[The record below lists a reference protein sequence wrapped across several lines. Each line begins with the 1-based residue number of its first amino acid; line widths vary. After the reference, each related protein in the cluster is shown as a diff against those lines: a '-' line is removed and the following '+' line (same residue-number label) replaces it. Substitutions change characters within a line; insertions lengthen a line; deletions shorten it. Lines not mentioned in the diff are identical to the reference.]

1 MHPLYDKFC
10 KLCEELAIKDKIDPI
25 LSDLYAKRDELE
37 SVLNDLGTSLK
48 KEQADVEKLEGVTM
62 SSVFYTVIG
71 QKERKL
77 EKEKAEA
84 FDAEEKF
91 SEIRNQLEELNEEI
105 KKYERE
111 LRAVRG
117 CDLRYG
123 RLLPQI
129 IDEIKA
135 IDSPASKAIIDTVDS
150 LTRIEAKLTALDEAL
165 ALCTEALNNAKAA
178 EKSLAISENYAQSL
192 SLFNAKHNAPLR
204 SDIKI
209 NLTQAQQTVD
219 TLCRQIKRLDA
230 SLVGSQINFDINI
243 EVGIYPDDI
252 SEWKAET
259 DCLIQQIQKVQ
270 EKLIPARDRWAKV
283 VEQRRTELH
292 EQIKAVLEV

>member
-10 KLCEELAIKDKIDPI
+10 KLCEELAVKNRIDPI

-37 SVLNDLGTSLK
+37 SVLNNLGVSLQ
-48 KEQADVEKLEGVTM
+48 KEQADVEKLEGVTV

-71 QKERKL
+71 QKDKKL

-84 FDAEEKF
+84 FDAEENF
-91 SEIRNQLEELNEEI
+91 SEVRNQLDAINEEI
-105 KKYERE
+105 TKYERE

-117 CDLRYG
+117 CDLRYD
-123 RLLPQI
+123 RLIPQI

-135 IDSPASKAIIDTVDS
+135 IDSPASKVIIDTVDS
-150 LTRIEAKLTALDEAL
+150 LTRIEDKLTALDEAL

>member
-10 KLCEELAIKDKIDPI
+10 KLCEELAIKNKIDPI

-37 SVLNDLGTSLK
+37 SVLNDLGTSLQ
-48 KEQADVEKLEGVTM
+48 KEQADVEKLEGVTV

-91 SEIRNQLEELNEEI
+91 SEIRNQLDELNEEI
-105 KKYERE
+105 TKHERE

-135 IDSPASKAIIDTVDS
+135 IDSPAAKAIIDTVDS

-165 ALCTEALNNAKAA
+165 ALSTEALNNAKAA

-192 SLFNAKHNAPLR
+192 SLVNAKHNAPLR

-243 EVGIYPDDI
+243 EVGVYPDDI

-259 DCLIQQIQKVQ
+259 DCLIQQIQNVQ

>member
-10 KLCEELAIKDKIDPI
+10 KLCEEIAIKNKIDPI

-37 SVLNDLGTSLK
+37 SALKDLGTSLQ
-48 KEQADVEKLEGVTM
+48 KEQADVEKLEGVTV

-91 SEIRNQLEELNEEI
+91 SEIQDQLDEINEEI
-105 KKYERE
+105 TKHERE

-117 CDLRYG
+117 CDLRYV

-135 IDSPASKAIIDTVDS
+135 IDSPAAKAIIDTVDS

-243 EVGIYPDDI
+243 EVGVYPDDI

-259 DCLIQQIQKVQ
+259 NCLIQQIQKVQ

-292 EQIKAVLEV
+292 KQIKAVLEV

>member
-10 KLCEELAIKDKIDPI
+10 KLCEEIAIKNKIDPI

-37 SVLNDLGTSLK
+37 SVLNDLGTSLQ
-48 KEQADVEKLEGVTM
+48 KEQADVEKLEGVTV

-71 QKERKL
+71 QKDKKL

-91 SEIRNQLEELNEEI
+91 SEIQNQLDEINEEI
-105 KKYERE
+105 TKHEHE

-135 IDSPASKAIIDTVDS
+135 IASPVAKAIIDTVDS
-150 LTRIEAKLTALDEAL
+150 LTRIEAKLTTLDEAL

>member
-10 KLCEELAIKDKIDPI
+10 KLCEELAIKNKIDPI

-37 SVLNDLGTSLK
+37 SALKDLGTSLQ
-48 KEQADVEKLEGVTM
+48 KEQADVEKLEGVTV
-62 SSVFYTVIG
+62 SSVFYTMIG

-91 SEIRNQLEELNEEI
+91 SEVRNQLDAINEEI
-105 KKYERE
+105 TKYERE

-243 EVGIYPDDI
+243 EVGVYPDDI

>member
-10 KLCEELAIKDKIDPI
+10 KLCEELAIKNKIDPI

-37 SVLNDLGTSLK
+37 SVLNDLGTSLQ
-48 KEQADVEKLEGVTM
+48 KEQADVEKLEGVTV

-91 SEIRNQLEELNEEI
+91 SEIQDQLDEINEEI
-105 KKYERE
+105 TKHERE
-111 LRAVRG
+111 LRTVRG
-117 CDLRYG
+117 CDLRYC

-135 IDSPASKAIIDTVDS
+135 IDSPAAKAIIDTVDS

-243 EVGIYPDDI
+243 EVGVYPDDI

-259 DCLIQQIQKVQ
+259 DCLIQQIQNVQ

>member
-10 KLCEELAIKDKIDPI
+10 KLCEEIAIKNKIDPI

-37 SVLNDLGTSLK
+37 SVLNDLGVSLQ

-71 QKERKL
+71 QKDKKL

-91 SEIRNQLEELNEEI
+91 SEIRNQLDELNEEI
-105 KKYERE
+105 TRYERE

-117 CDLRYG
+117 CDLRYV

-135 IDSPASKAIIDTVDS
+135 IDSPAAKAIIDTVDS

-165 ALCTEALNNAKAA
+165 ALCTEALNNAKSA

-243 EVGIYPDDI
+243 EVGVYPDDI

>member
-10 KLCEELAIKDKIDPI
+10 KLCEELAIKNKIDPI
-25 LSDLYAKRDELE
+25 LFDLYAKRDELE
-37 SVLNDLGTSLK
+37 SVLNDLGTSLQ
-48 KEQADVEKLEGVTM
+48 KEQADVEKLEGVTV

-71 QKERKL
+71 QKGRKL

-91 SEIRNQLEELNEEI
+91 SEIQNQLDEINEEI
-105 KKYERE
+105 TKHERE

-117 CDLRYG
+117 CDLRYD

-135 IDSPASKAIIDTVDS
+135 IDSPASKVIIDTVDS

-165 ALCTEALNNAKAA
+165 ALCTEALNNAKTA
-178 EKSLAISENYAQSL
+178 EKSLAISEDYAQSL

-243 EVGIYPDDI
+243 EVGVYPDDI

>member
-10 KLCEELAIKDKIDPI
+10 KLCEEIAIKNKIDPI

-37 SVLNDLGTSLK
+37 SVLNDLGVSLQ

-71 QKERKL
+71 QKDKKL

-91 SEIRNQLEELNEEI
+91 SEIRNQLDELNEEI
-105 KKYERE
+105 TRYERE

-135 IDSPASKAIIDTVDS
+135 IDSPAAKAIIDTVDS

-243 EVGIYPDDI
+243 EVGVYPDDI

>member
-10 KLCEELAIKDKIDPI
+10 KLCEELTIKNKIDPI

-37 SVLNDLGTSLK
+37 SALKDLGTSLQ
-48 KEQADVEKLEGVTM
+48 KEQADVEKLEGVTV

-71 QKERKL
+71 QKDKKL

-91 SEIRNQLEELNEEI
+91 SEIQDQLDEINEEI
-105 KKYERE
+105 TKHERE

-165 ALCTEALNNAKAA
+165 ALCTEALNNAKSA

>member
-1 MHPLYDKFC
+1 
-10 KLCEELAIKDKIDPI
+10 
-25 LSDLYAKRDELE
+25 
-37 SVLNDLGTSLK
+37 
-48 KEQADVEKLEGVTM
+48 M

-91 SEIRNQLEELNEEI
+91 SEIQDQLDEINEEI
-105 KKYERE
+105 TKHERE

-117 CDLRYG
+117 CDLRYV

-135 IDSPASKAIIDTVDS
+135 IDSPAAKAIIDTVDS

-243 EVGIYPDDI
+243 EVGVYPDDI
-252 SEWKAET
+252 REWKAET

>member
-10 KLCEELAIKDKIDPI
+10 KLCEELAIKNKIDPI

-37 SVLNDLGTSLK
+37 SVLNDLGVSLQ
-48 KEQADVEKLEGVTM
+48 KEQADVEKLEGVTV
-62 SSVFYTVIG
+62 SSVFYTMIG
-71 QKERKL
+71 QKDKKL

-91 SEIRNQLEELNEEI
+91 SEIQDQLDEINEEI
-105 KKYERE
+105 TKHERE
-111 LRAVRG
+111 LRTVRG

-243 EVGIYPDDI
+243 EVGVYPDDI